1 MITDLD
7 NIDKVIKI
15 LSKSLSK
22 RYPYLGNIQVDKIEE
37 DVGTMRIDIDLDLNK
52 FLEYYKL
59 RLRPHLDDLITR
71 YTDDIE
77 YLGDLF
83 SRKLYYL
90 NTWLPDDEELNDRF
104 GYKKNDEIGSYIY
117 EMMDMLPSQLV
128 PTYKYHSILSDTM
141 LDYPIN
147 FRVMNYNVKFDPER
161 YLDYLKK
168 LD

>member
-1 MITDLD
+1 MITNLD

-37 DVGTMRIDIDLDLNK
+37 DVGTIRIEIDLNLNK
-52 FLEYYKL
+52 FLEYNKI
-59 RLRPHLDDLITR
+59 RLRPTLDDLLIR
-71 YTDDIE
+71 YSDDIE
-77 YLGDLF
+77 YLESLF

-147 FRVMNYNVKFDPER
+147 FRVMNYNVKFDTER